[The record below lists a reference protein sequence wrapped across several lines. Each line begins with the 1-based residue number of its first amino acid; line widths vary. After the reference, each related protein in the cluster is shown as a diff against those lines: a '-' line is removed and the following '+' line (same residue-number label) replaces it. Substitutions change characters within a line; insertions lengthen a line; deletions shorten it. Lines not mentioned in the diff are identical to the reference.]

1 VTPLA
6 GAFVPTGRVLLAA
19 LAAGVAAGAA
29 ASLVVR
35 PTPRLA
41 ARVRP
46 YTVIAR
52 SKLGRSADVPA
63 VAEGDAWL
71 SGSTLRRLFGPPVLA
86 LAAASGR
93 LMDARSDEG
102 LRLQLRRAGF
112 GDLTPEEYRVR
123 QLGATAIGTGAGA
136 ALGLLL
142 GGSAALVLILA
153 GLGFAVGATR
163 WRGRLDKATTLRRE
177 RLRIEL
183 YTVNQLLAMH
193 LKTGG
198 GPIQATQRIV
208 ERGSGVVVDELAE
221 VIRLIAGGMPAS
233 EAFSRAADLTAEPQ
247 AARTYALLASG
258 AERGADVAGAL
269 LAFSEDIRDDRRED
283 LKRAATRRRATML
296 VPIIA
301 LLAPVMLV
309 LILAPIPSI
318 VFGLK

>member
-1 VTPLA
+1 VSA
-6 GAFVPTGRVLLAA
+6 GVPEGRAVLAA
-19 LAAGVAAGAA
+19 LAAGVFAA
-29 ASLVVR
+29 AAARAVVR

-52 SKLGRSADVPA
+52 SKLGRSADVNA
-63 VAEGDAWL
+63 FAEAQPWL
-71 SGSTLRRLFGPPVLA
+71 SGTTFRRLFGPPVLA
-86 LAAASGR
+86 LAGR
-93 LMDARSDEG
+93 LGRLLDARSDEG

-112 GDLTPEEYRVR
+112 AGLTPEEYRVR
-123 QLGATAIGTGAGA
+123 QLGAAVFGTAAGA
-136 ALGLLL
+136 ALGFLLA
-142 GGSAALVLILA
+142 GSAALVLILA
-153 GLGFAVGATR
+153 GLGFTVGATR
-163 WRGRLDKATTLRRE
+163 LRGRMDRATTARRQ

-193 LKTGG
+193 LRTGG
-198 GPIQATQRIV
+198 GPLQAVQRIV
-208 ERGSGVVVDELAE
+208 NRGSGVVVEELAE
-221 VIRLIAGGMPAS
+221 VLRLIAGGMPPA

-258 AERGADVAGAL
+258 SERGADVAAAL
-269 LAFSEDIRDDRRED
+269 LAFSEDIRHDRRED
-283 LKRAATRRRATML
+283 LKRAATRRRAAML